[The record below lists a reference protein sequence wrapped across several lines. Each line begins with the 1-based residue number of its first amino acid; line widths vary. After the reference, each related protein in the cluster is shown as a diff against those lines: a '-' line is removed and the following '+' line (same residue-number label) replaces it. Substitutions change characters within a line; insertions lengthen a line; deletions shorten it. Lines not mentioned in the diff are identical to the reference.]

1 MKCAVVYKT
10 PLLNERLKSFL
21 SEVGISA
28 KFFPQACKDLEDFD
42 FIVTVGGDGTILS
55 VLQEIRKCPP
65 IFGINTGKVGI
76 LTHAKPEDFE
86 IHLKEVIEKFE
97 VEEFTRIK
105 CDCSK
110 GDFLALNE
118 VAFVAKERA
127 KLMRVTVKVDGEEID
142 SLRCDGIIASTQIGS
157 TAYAFSLGGP
167 VVDPYL
173 DSILIIP
180 IAPFRFG
187 WKPIVIRGDRVVEFE
202 SESAIAVIDGKRF
215 VETSRVRIRKSNF
228 PAVFF
233 TKKKRFI
240 NTLHTIRQI
249 E

>member
-1 MKCAVVYKT
+1 MMCAVVYKT
-10 PLLNERLKSFL
+10 PQLNERVERFL
-21 SEVGISA
+21 SEIGVVV
-28 KFFPQACKDLEDFD
+28 KFFSKPSKELEDFD
-42 FIVTVGGDGTILS
+42 FIVTIGGDGTILS
-55 VLQEIRKCPP
+55 VLQEIRECPP

-76 LTHAKPEDFE
+76 LTHSKPEDFE
-86 IHLKEVIEKFE
+86 VTLKEAIEKFE

-105 CDCSK
+105 CECDK
-110 GDFLALNE
+110 GEFLALNE
-118 VAFVAKERA
+118 VAFLSKDRA

-167 VVDPYL
+167 VIDPYL
-173 DSILIIP
+173 ESILIVP

-187 WKPIVIRGDRVVEFE
+187 WKPIVIRSDRVVEFE
-202 SESAIAVIDGKRF
+202 SENAIAVIDGKKF
-215 VETSRVRIRKSNF
+215 LETDKVVIGKSNF

-233 TKKKRFI
+233 MKKKRFI
-240 NTLHTIRQI
+240 NMFNTIRRI

>member
-10 PLLNERLKSFL
+10 PELNERVQKFL
-21 SEVGISA
+21 SEKGISV
-28 KFFPQACKDLEDFD
+28 KLFSKPSNELEHFD
-42 FIVTVGGDGTILS
+42 FIISIGGDGTILS
-55 VLQEIRKCPP
+55 ILQEIKKCPP
-65 IFGINTGKVGI
+65 IFGINIGKIGI
-76 LTHAKPEDFE
+76 LTHARPEDFE
-86 IHLKEVIEKFE
+86 THLEEAIENFE

-105 CDCSK
+105 CECDK
-110 GDFLALNE
+110 GIFLALNE

-127 KLMRVTVKVDGEEID
+127 KLMRVILKVDGEEID
-142 SLRCDGIIASTQIGS
+142 ALRCDGVIASTQIGS

-173 DSILIIP
+173 DSIIIIP

-187 WKPIVIRGDRVVEFE
+187 WKPVVIRGDRVVEFE
-202 SESAIAVIDGKRF
+202 SKNALAVIDGKKF
-215 VETSRVRIRKSNF
+215 VETDRITVEKSNF

-233 TKKKRFI
+233 VKRKRFLD
-240 NTLHTIRQI
+240 TFYTIRRI

>member
-1 MKCAVVYKT
+1 MKCAVVYKA
-10 PLLNERLKSFL
+10 PQLNHRVEKFL
-21 SEVGISA
+21 IEMGIA
-28 KFFPQACKDLEDFD
+28 VEFFSKPCKKLENFD
-42 FIVTVGGDGTILS
+42 FIVTIGGDGTILS
-55 VLQEIRKCPP
+55 VLQELRECPP

-86 IHLKEVIEKFE
+86 AHLKEAIEKFE

-105 CDCSK
+105 CECDK
-110 GDFLALNE
+110 GEFLGLNE
-118 VAFVAKERA
+118 VAFLAKERA
-127 KLMRVTVKVDGEEID
+127 KLIKVTVKVDGEEVD
-142 SLRCDGIIASTQIGS
+142 SLRCDGVIASTQIGS

-187 WKPIVIRGDRVVEFE
+187 WKPIVVRNDRIVEFE
-202 SESAIAVIDGKRF
+202 SENAIAIVDGKRF
-215 VETSRVRIRKSNF
+215 VETNKVTIGKSIF

-233 TKKKRFI
+233 VKKRRFI
-240 NTLHTIRQI
+240 NTFHTIRRI